1 MLAAMTNIN
10 KVQQLF
16 ELKAVPTCFGLIA
29 PVAVLESKALVIVFV
44 LLFTFLSISIY
55 RNLKNSFKM
64 FCEAKYSILLFILF
78 VGWMF
83 STLFWAI
90 DFSLSST
97 KFLKLISISLMGFG
111 VFIGLASISVDTRL
125 RIINALVYGTCG
137 AVALVVLR
145 YILFLIQGNIDGGYS
160 SFFSPSVLNPGLTVI
175 TIMLWPACMRLFVQ
189 SRRKALGIFIF
200 FYVVI
205 LALSASGASV
215 LALVTSG
222 IMVLATLWQR
232 KLVPYLLAALTAML
246 VLTAPFIT
254 PHPTSNTTVAENML
268 SLPNSAQ
275 HRLYIWEFSA
285 QKSLERPLWGWGLG
299 SSRSI
304 PGGHD
309 KPPVGQ
315 NYLPLH
321 PHNGA
326 LQIWLELGAPGAIM
340 GAIFI
345 ALSILKLL
353 KRPNVNNIGVYG
365 ALVGSLVSF
374 IVVASTAYSLWQ
386 SWWFATGWMV
396 VWTLVIF
403 SKLEE
408 KLVKNGKEV

>member
-145 YILFLIQGNIDGGYS
+145 YILFLIQGNIDGGYPV
-160 SFFSPSVLNPGLTVI
+160 FFSPSVLNPGLTVI

>member
-1 MLAAMTNIN
+1 
-10 KVQQLF
+10 
-16 ELKAVPTCFGLIA
+16 
-29 PVAVLESKALVIVFV
+29 
-44 LLFTFLSISIY
+44 
-55 RNLKNSFKM
+55 
-64 FCEAKYSILLFILF
+64 
-78 VGWMF
+78 
-83 STLFWAI
+83 
-90 DFSLSST
+90 
-97 KFLKLISISLMGFG
+97 
-111 VFIGLASISVDTRL
+111 
-125 RIINALVYGTCG
+125 
-137 AVALVVLR
+137 
-145 YILFLIQGNIDGGYS
+145 
-160 SFFSPSVLNPGLTVI
+160 
-175 TIMLWPACMRLFVQ
+175 
-189 SRRKALGIFIF
+189 IF